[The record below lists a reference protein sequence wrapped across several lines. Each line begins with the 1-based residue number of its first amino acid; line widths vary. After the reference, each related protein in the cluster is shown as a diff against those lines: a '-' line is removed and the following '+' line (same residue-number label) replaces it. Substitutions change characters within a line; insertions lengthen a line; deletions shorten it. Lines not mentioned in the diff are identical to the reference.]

1 MVSRN
6 DYPVR
11 IDRRVFVEMADG
23 VRIALTTY
31 LPDSRNDGPFPAVLE
46 SLPYRKDDDCTARDF
61 STFAYLASEGIA
73 GIRMDIRGTGA
84 STGII
89 DNEYVSIEQD
99 DNLEILEWAASQ
111 DWCTG
116 NLGMWG
122 ISWGGFSSLQTA
134 MRRPPHLKAIAA
146 LHATHD
152 RFACDVHYVGGSL
165 HAAEQVDWP
174 PSMIS
179 TNALPPDPDIFGDGW
194 FEEWMKRL
202 DKTPQWP
209 LEWLKHQRRDEYWI
223 HGSPCADYAS
233 IQCPTLLIGGWLDGY
248 VDGML
253 AMAEHLECPTRT
265 VIGPWGHH
273 RPSTGEPRP
282 TLDHLDLMA
291 RWFGRHLRGD
301 NNQVMDMAP
310 VTAFVRTNPPYDAGV
325 VAGHWRTEPA
335 WPPPEAVT
343 WERTLDDLDGDR
355 TTWDGPQWVGKH
367 APAWDRSSITS
378 TDAAADDGASMT
390 FTTAPLADPVEILG
404 TPEVELRIS
413 TDRPFGLV
421 AARLLIVDQNGA
433 SHLICR
439 GNRNLNFPRGLSD
452 PEPPIPNQ
460 EMTVKFALTATSAI
474 VPAGSRIRLAIA
486 GADFPIVWPPHA
498 KCTITVVP
506 EESRLVIP
514 TVPFATDPLV
524 VPPAKDPP
532 TAPVEFLVDEDDWR
546 VEAAAGRTTFRRQV
560 RSTQFQPD
568 RKDLTYI
575 SDQTWQVT
583 VADDDPGTTA
593 VHSRSDLGLS
603 RPGWDVTTSGS
614 LHIGGREGFFHVEIR
629 VSATHDGISVFDKI
643 WTKDI
648 PRQWV

>member
-1 MVSRN
+1 MASHS

-61 STFAYLASEGIA
+61 STFAYLATQGIA

-89 DNEYVSIEQD
+89 DNEYVRVEQD
-99 DNLEILEWAASQ
+99 DNLEILEWAAGQ

-134 MRRPPHLKAIAA
+134 MRRPPRLKAIAA

-152 RFACDVHYVGGSL
+152 RFACDVHYLGGSL

-179 TNALPPDPDIFGDGW
+179 ANALPPDPDIFGEGW
-194 FEEWMKRL
+194 FDEWMIRL
-202 DKTPQWP
+202 DNTPQWP
-209 LEWLKHQRRDEYWI
+209 LEWLKHQRRDEYWM
-223 HGSPCADYAS
+223 HGSPCADYAA

-253 AMAEHLECPTRT
+253 AMAQHLQCPTRT

-273 RPSTGEPRP
+273 RPSTGLPQP

-291 RWFGRHLRGD
+291 KWFGHHLRGD
-301 NNQVMDMAP
+301 DNRIMDMAP
-310 VTAFVRTNPPYDAGV
+310 VTTFVRTDPPYDAAV
-325 VAGHWRTEPA
+325 VAGHWRTESA
-335 WPPPEAVT
+335 WPPPATVPY
-343 WERTLDDLDGDR
+343 ERTLDDLDGDR
-355 TTWDGPQWVGKH
+355 TTWNGPQWVGRH
-367 APAWDRSSITS
+367 APAWDRSGVTS
-378 TDAAADDGASMT
+378 TDGSADDEVSLT
-390 FTTAPLADPVEILG
+390 FTTAPLTDPIEILG
-404 TPEVELRIS
+404 TPEVELRMS

-421 AARLLIVDQNGA
+421 AARLLVVDKTGA

-439 GNRNLNFPRGLSD
+439 GSRNLNFPNGLSD
-452 PEPPIPNQ
+452 PERPIPNE
-460 EMTVKFALTATSAI
+460 EMTMKFALTATSA
-474 VPAGSRIRLAIA
+474 VVAAGSRLRLAIA

-498 KCTITVVP
+498 KFTITVVP
-506 EESRLVIP
+506 GESRLVIP
-514 TVPFATDPLV
+514 TVPFASERVV

-532 TAPVEFLVDEDDWR
+532 AASVEFLIDEDDWR
-546 VEAAAGRTTFRRQV
+546 VDAAAGQTTFRRRV

-568 RKDLTYI
+568 RNDLTYR
-575 SDQTWQVT
+575 SDQTWEVA
-583 VADDDPGTTA
+583 VADDDPASTA
-593 VHSRSDLGLS
+593 VRSRSDLGLS
-603 RPGWDVTTSGS
+603 RPGWDVTSSGS
-614 LHIGGREGFFHVEIR
+614 LHIGGREDLQVEIR
-629 VSATHDGISVFDKI
+629 VSATHNGHTVFDKT
-643 WTKDI
+643 WTEAI
-648 PRQWV
+648 PRRWI